1 LAPWEIS
8 VTQHSGMTMLDRG
21 EVAPG
26 RGKGE
31 DDASWADVNL
41 TGPKMKKICVI
52 DLAAING

>member
-1 LAPWEIS
+1 
-8 VTQHSGMTMLDRG
+8 VTQHGGMTMLDRG